1 MADDDT
7 VSYII
12 SLCKKNNQ
20 AVFLLTVWI
29 SNEFRISLFNFEVK
43 SIDGAGTLGISW
55 YILVVALAEKAA
67 YDLFKFAKLYLLLID
82 RVEIEI

>member
-1 MADDDT
+1 M
-7 VSYII
+7 
-12 SLCKKNNQ
+12 
-20 AVFLLTVWI
+20 
-29 SNEFRISLFNFEVK
+29 FNFEVK

-67 YDLFKFAKLYLLLID
+67 YDLFKFAKLYLLLIY